1 MIARLS
7 YLAGRAVGM
16 VVQPFIDGV
25 MDGAFGE
32 PDEPE
37 IVQNITITEPV
48 SPDARTA
55 WFRRAA

>member
-7 YLAGRAVGM
+7 YLAGRALGQ
-16 VVQPFIDGV
+16 VVQPFVDGL

-37 IVQNITITEPV
+37 IVQNITITQPAEP
-48 SPDARTA
+48 RG
-55 WFRRAA
+55 WLGRAA